1 MTANNSGRQ
10 AALAGVTE
18 IALVRRPGNLAVVTC
33 AAKTSLD
40 NIRHLEIIA
49 ADAHL
54 EPKLGVTHL
63 ASEADAMKPVRKN
76 HRTHTFLFG
85 PTIQHDISI
94 FGSGLRCYR
103 EQARDQQHKTPKF
116 QGTAHLGG
124 TAPAGIAI
132 GSEGRGFPS
141 PGRATL

>member
-18 IALVRRPGNLAVVTC
+18 VALVGRPGNLAVVTC

-49 ADAHL
+49 ANAHL
-54 EPKLGVTHL
+54 ESKLGVAHL
-63 ASEADAMKPVRKN
+63 ASEADAVKPVREN
-76 HRTHTFLFG
+76 YRPHTFLFG

-94 FGSGLRCYR
+94 FGCGRRCYC

-116 QGTAHLGG
+116 PATAHLGG

-141 PGRATL
+141 PGLATL